1 MPASRGVAG
10 QGEKGMMPGMMP
22 GANAAQIAA
31 ILIVVGMLA
40 LFVWDRWRYDVV
52 ALVALLVAV
61 LSGIV
66 PQRDAFQGF
75 SDTVVVV
82 IACVLVVSKAVARS
96 GILDRFARRL
106 LRGIDSPSLQIAIL
120 CGLVALLS
128 SFVKNVGTLA
138 IFMPIAIQ
146 VARRSKLSPSLYLMP
161 LAFAS
166 LIGGTISQ
174 IGTSPNLLISA
185 VRKDTIGVPYTLF
198 DYAWVGLP
206 LTALVVAF
214 LAVGW
219 RLLPA
224 ERRSRPSAEER
235 FSIQNYTTELVIR
248 AESTLVGKT
257 VGDLEKAVDDVV
269 VLAIIREEGHHY
281 IPSANWPLYAGDIV
295 TVQAEA
301 AVVKQ
306 LVDEAKLNLEPAH
319 KLERS
324 ESERDELITIEAVIN
339 AQSALLGKTPRTA
352 ELRRSYDVNVL
363 AVSRAGQNRS
373 SRLQTHIFEVGDVV
387 VLQGWENELPATMQ
401 ELGLL
406 PLADRNLGLGKT
418 TDGLIPLGILAAALV
433 LAAMKVLTVAV
444 GFFAAAVL
452 VILLKQISLRQ
463 AYESIDG
470 PVIVLLGSLIPIAH
484 SLQTTGVTDIL
495 GHQLA
500 TVGAQVPGYMALGL
514 MLLAAMLLTP
524 FLNNAAAVLMLGP
537 VAVVVAK
544 SLGYNADPFLMAVA
558 LGCAC
563 DFLTPIG
570 HQNNLLVMGPGGY
583 RFTDYARL
591 GLPIS
596 LLVLFFG
603 TALIVTVWPL

>member
-1 MPASRGVAG
+1 MDLKRVKPA
-10 QGEKGMMPGMMP
+10 PG
-22 GANAAQIAA
+22 
-31 ILIVVGMLA
+31 L
-40 LFVWDRWRYDVV
+40 
-52 ALVALLVAV
+52 
-61 LSGIV
+61 
-66 PQRDAFQGF
+66 
-75 SDTVVVV
+75 
-82 IACVLVVSKAVARS
+82 
-96 GILDRFARRL
+96 
-106 LRGIDSPSLQIAIL
+106 
-120 CGLVALLS
+120 
-128 SFVKNVGTLA
+128 NV
-138 IFMPIAIQ
+138 
-146 VARRSKLSPSLYLMP
+146 LMP
-161 LAFAS
+161 E
-166 LIGGTISQ
+166 
-174 IGTSPNLLISA
+174 
-185 VRKDTIGVPYTLF
+185 REMK
-198 DYAWVGLP
+198 
-206 LTALVVAF
+206 
-214 LAVGW
+214 
-219 RLLPA
+219 LLPA

-406 PLADRNLGLGKT
+406 PLADRNLGLGRT